1 MIWRHL
7 ELNVVSQA
15 VFGVLD
21 LEREGQVPQDL
32 NSKAWNTCCRQ
43 DLLLQRLLEP
53 PSMKANRSAFDG
65 SGPRTCG
72 WRTSRA
78 SGPAGTPS
86 SRPAAQPVVWPGGPR
101 HARRHDVR
109 AVPSPARPSSARPGA
124 SSGWGVRRL
133 RT

>member
-21 LEREGQVPQDL
+21 LEREGQVPQDPH
-32 NSKAWNTCCRQ
+32 SKAWNTCCRQ

-65 SGPRTCG
+65 SAAPR
-72 WRTSRA
+72 R
-78 SGPAGTPS
+78 
-86 SRPAAQPVVWPGGPR
+86 
-101 HARRHDVR
+101 ARR
-109 AVPSPARPSSARPGA
+109 AVACEA
-124 SSGWGVRRL
+124 
-133 RT
+133 